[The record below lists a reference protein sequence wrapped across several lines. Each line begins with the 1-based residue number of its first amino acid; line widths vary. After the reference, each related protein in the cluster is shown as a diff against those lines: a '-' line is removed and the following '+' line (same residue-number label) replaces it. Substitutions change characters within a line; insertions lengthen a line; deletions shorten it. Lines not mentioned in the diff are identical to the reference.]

1 MKKILLFS
9 LITLFFACK
18 QEKDPKTELLIGNWK
33 GAAWNV
39 AGKPSDFD
47 ASAVHFEF
55 KADGTYSTGFGSQ
68 AENGTFKLKDN
79 KLYTTATGNKIEK
92 MVALPTLT
100 KDTIIMD
107 MNRQGQA
114 ETLVLTKK

>member
-1 MKKILLFS
+1 MKKILIFT
-9 LITLFFACK
+9 LITLFLACN
-18 QEKDPKTELLIGNWK
+18 QEKDAKTELLLGKWK
-33 GAAWNV
+33 GVAWNI

-47 ASAVHFEF
+47 VSQVSFEF
-55 KADGTYSTGFGSQ
+55 KADGTYSASFGEQ
-68 AENGTFKLKDN
+68 TENGTFKLKDS

-100 KDTIIMD
+100 RDSIIMD

-114 ETLVLTKK
+114 ETLILVKK